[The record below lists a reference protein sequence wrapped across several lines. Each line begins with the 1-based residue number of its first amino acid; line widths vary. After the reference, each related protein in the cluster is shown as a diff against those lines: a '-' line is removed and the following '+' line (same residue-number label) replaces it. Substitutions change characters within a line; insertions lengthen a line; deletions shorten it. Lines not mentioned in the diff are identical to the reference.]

1 MPTADPA
8 VVGSS
13 GSVVTPLAV
22 VSSLPDSTRVV
33 EVFIGSSSQLRTV
46 QPPQSVAIGG
56 SMNVPNQGDIDG
68 RLRSVETDVAII
80 KERLTHMPS
89 TTDMWKSMGAAA
101 LLIIGGA
108 WAVLQLAGP
117 GIMKTAVRDAMTEQ
131 APHSPAAKR

>member
-1 MPTADPA
+1 
-8 VVGSS
+8 
-13 GSVVTPLAV
+13 
-22 VSSLPDSTRVV
+22 
-33 EVFIGSSSQLRTV
+33 
-46 QPPQSVAIGG
+46 
-56 SMNVPNQGDIDG
+56 MNVPNQGDIDG